1 MTQQTPRTGG
11 GGSTADLRDLPRV
24 KLRLAQAAL
33 LWERLWPALWPA
45 AFVAGL
51 FLVVALLDVLPYL
64 PGWFHLLI
72 LLGFAASFVLALWR
86 NLSRFRFPDLGA
98 AARRLERD
106 GGVLHRP
113 LSALVDR
120 PAGRG
125 DPAAES
131 LWQAHRRRLI
141 VELRRLKLLPP
152 RAGLARRDPLALR
165 AGLLLLLVV
174 AVAAAGHDWRGR
186 LADAAMPQMGGW
198 GRGTP
203 PVLDLWITPPAYT
216 GAAPVVLSVGMP
228 AGEAAPDA
236 PASAGSE
243 AEPRALTVPEGS
255 RVIGQ
260 LQGGRGD
267 AVLLIGDIAVPFDE
281 TEPDSRRVEGA
292 ILTGDRLAVQQNERT
307 VAEWAMSVT
316 PDEAPEV
323 ALIAPPAATERAALR
338 LEFEATDDYGVTA
351 VTAVI
356 RRQDGMAAPDG
367 KQQIELPLTHG
378 SVPQPAAK
386 GTSYHDL
393 APHPWAGLP
402 VELHLV
408 AQDGLD
414 QTGRSETVSTV
425 LPEREFR
432 HPVARAIISERKKL
446 ILDPNDRRS
455 VGRNLAAIGAVPE
468 AFDND
473 VVVSL
478 ALRSAQR
485 RLLLDRGPAA
495 TTEVVDLLWDTAL
508 RVEDGGLAIA
518 ERELRAAQEK
528 LQEALAGDATDAE
541 IERLMDELQR
551 ALDKFLAALAEQMR
565 QQAET
570 GELRPLDPN
579 ATMLSR
585 DDLQELIDR
594 AREMAKTGAREAAR
608 DLLAQLQEML
618 ENLQAAL
625 PMMGDP
631 SGQQA
636 EALSMMRD
644 LDELARR
651 QQELLDRSFQ
661 QSQQGRSQQGQP
673 QPGQGGQ
680 QQGPGQQGQG
690 QQGQGQQ
697 GAQGDAGAQEAL
709 RRGLG
714 DIMRRFGEMTGDIPL
729 PLGRA
734 ERAMK
739 EAVEALGQGM
749 PGEAIGPQT
758 EALEAL
764 QQAGQ
769 AMAESL
775 MQQLGPQPGMGPGQ
789 QQLGRNRDPLGRNE
803 SGNGVIDT
811 GDVGIPEEADLQRSR
826 EILDELRRR
835 AGQRQRPEV
844 EQDYIERLL
853 RRF

>member
-1 MTQQTPRTGG
+1 MTQQTSRTGG
-11 GGSTADLRDLPRV
+11 GGPTTDLRDLPRA

-33 LWERLWPALWPA
+33 LWERLWPAVWPA
-45 AFVAGL
+45 VLVAGL
-51 FLVVALLDVLPYL
+51 FLVVALLDLLPYL
-64 PGWFHLLI
+64 PGWLHLLV
-72 LLGFAASFVLALWR
+72 LLGFAAAFALALWR
-86 NLSRFRFPDLGA
+86 NLSGFRFPDLGA

-131 LWQAHRRRLI
+131 LWEAHRRRLMA
-141 VELRRLKLLPP
+141 ELKRLRLLPP

-186 LADAAMPQMGGW
+186 LADAAVPQMGGW

-203 PVLDLWITPPAYT
+203 PILDLWITPPAYT

-228 AGEAAPDA
+228 AEEAAAGQTSSEPGGEA
-236 PASAGSE
+236 E
-243 AEPRALTVPEGS
+243 QRALTVPEGS
-255 RVIGQ
+255 RVVGQ

-267 AVLLIGDIAVPFDE
+267 AVLMIGDIALPFDE

-292 ILTGDRLAVQQNERT
+292 ILTGDRLAVQQNERV
-307 VAEWAMSVT
+307 VAEWAMNVT
-316 PDEAPEV
+316 PDEAPQV
-323 ALIAPPAATERAALR
+323 ALTAPPAATERAALR
-338 LEFEATDDYGVTA
+338 LEFEATDDYGVTS
-351 VTAVI
+351 VVAVI
-356 RRQDGMAAPDG
+356 RRADGMAAPDG
-367 KQQIELPLTHG
+367 EQQIELPLTHG
-378 SVPQPAAK
+378 SVPQPKAK

-402 VELHLV
+402 VEMHLV
-408 AQDGLD
+408 ARDGLD

-432 HPVARAIISERKKL
+432 HPVARAIIAERKKL

-485 RLLLDRGPAA
+485 RLLLNPGPEA
-495 TTEVVDLLWDTAL
+495 TAEVVELLWDTAL

-565 QQAET
+565 QQAEA
-570 GELRPLDPN
+570 GAMQPLDPN
-579 ATMLSR
+579 ATVLSR

-618 ENLQAAL
+618 ENLQAAM

-680 QQGPGQQGQG
+680 QQGSGQQGLG
-690 QQGQGQQ
+690 QQGE
-697 GAQGDAGAQEAL
+697 QGDAAAQEAL

-789 QQLGRNRDPLGRNE
+789 QQLGRNRDPLGRTE

-811 GDVGIPEEADLQRSR
+811 GDVGIPEKSDLQRSR

-844 EQDYIERLL
+844 EQEYIERLL